1 LTSKSSALDFVVIQ
15 GRKAEIKLQAAEEK
29 IKAQEQ
35 SFLTQKVLSKRE
47 LSSSTV
53 ISSAVANAMTLVKNH
68 MPEFD
73 AEILRKGFSVNDAGQ
88 EALVDSTYDTAQYFV
103 SLYDFSAL
111 PESDD
116 NASPSVL

>member
-53 ISSAVANAMTLVKNH
+53 ISSAVANAMALVKNH

>member
-47 LSSSTV
+47 FSSSTV
-53 ISSAVANAMTLVKNH
+53 ISSAVANAMALVKNH

-88 EALVDSTYDTAQYFV
+88 EALVDSTYDTTQYFV
-103 SLYDFSAL
+103 SLYDFSVL

-116 NASPSVL
+116 NASPSVM